1 LTIDSCTGCAITKS
15 LWHRT
20 LFCAQALDIYQI
32 LIPRIER
39 RKVGYLTFVT
49 TQRGSRVLGM
59 NMTGGNHEGAEPPR
73 RLPAAVALVDEAH
86 ALSYALVRVLASSPR
101 DELSRE
107 DLDALCQL
115 AYELLNKLTKAQEF
129 FQAIDK
135 SSDI

>member
-1 LTIDSCTGCAITKS
+1 
-15 LWHRT
+15 
-20 LFCAQALDIYQI
+20 
-32 LIPRIER
+32 
-39 RKVGYLTFVT
+39 
-49 TQRGSRVLGM
+49 VLGT
-59 NMTGGNHEGAEPPR
+59 NFTGGNHEGAEPTR
-73 RLPAAVALVDEAH
+73 RAAVALVDEAH

-107 DLDALCQL
+107 DVDGLCQL

>member
-1 LTIDSCTGCAITKS
+1 
-15 LWHRT
+15 
-20 LFCAQALDIYQI
+20 
-32 LIPRIER
+32 
-39 RKVGYLTFVT
+39 
-49 TQRGSRVLGM
+49 
-59 NMTGGNHEGAEPPR
+59 MTGRNLKGAEPTR
-73 RLPAAVALVDEAH
+73 RLLAQAVALVDEAH
-86 ALSYALVRVLASSPR
+86 VLSYALVRVLASSPR